1 MSIKKFIASITEY
14 LGLDGFKSTGKKNSI
29 KTLLAKL
36 EDREEKIIQ
45 KISKSDNKK
54 ACKELKEELGIIKM
68 QIKKGKKILD
78 KLT

>member
-1 MSIKKFIASITEY
+1 
-14 LGLDGFKSTGKKNSI
+14 LDGFKSTGKKNSI

-54 ACKELKEELGIIKM
+54 ACKELNEELGIIKM